1 MGTAIII
8 IFLVIIG
15 VFGIKSYMKK
25 LNSGCCGAGGDKE
38 NKIEVSDTDETH
50 YPYSAKIKITGMHCE
65 NCKTRVENALNRTDG
80 VWARVDLKS
89 GTADVKMKK
98 RLPEIELRRIIS
110 AIGYGIEKVDF
121 AD

>member
-1 MGTAIII
+1 MKHILILIAAIVTA
-8 IFLVIIG
+8 FSTASAACSNGAKDTKGLATV
-15 VFGIKSYMKK
+15 VF
-25 LNSGCCGAGGDKE
+25 
-38 NKIEVSDTDETH
+38 
-50 YPYSAKIKITGMHCE
+50 SANLHCE

-121 AD
+121 TD